1 VEGKGACLPIPLGPG
16 TADRG
21 IPPSHGSRRQNKG
34 ENSFLGPGQRRQV
47 SLSCNEQ
54 RLRRLRQCLAAFPT
68 LQDHK
73 AWQDQDTGS
82 YVPRPGTRALYGRL
96 LRLWVLLPEKGRDV
110 PGPPR
115 SWEWRGFT
123 QIFLDCKRLV

>member
-1 VEGKGACLPIPLGPG
+1 MSGCFPNSA
-16 TADRG
+16 
-21 IPPSHGSRRQNKG
+21 GSQ
-34 ENSFLGPGQRRQV
+34 
-47 SLSCNEQ
+47 SLA
-54 RLRRLRQCLAAFPT
+54 RP
-68 LQDHK
+68 K
-73 AWQDQDTGS
+73 DTGS

-110 PGPPR
+110 PGPPG